1 MERQWLEYGLRRQ
14 RKGLLKSVRWYRI
27 KEERIEFLNALKEIY
42 MENANDTSYARQ
54 NKRKRMDGNS
64 ENGNGKKSKVK
75 VVNFFELIEL

>member
-75 VVNFFELIEL
+75 VVIFFELIEL